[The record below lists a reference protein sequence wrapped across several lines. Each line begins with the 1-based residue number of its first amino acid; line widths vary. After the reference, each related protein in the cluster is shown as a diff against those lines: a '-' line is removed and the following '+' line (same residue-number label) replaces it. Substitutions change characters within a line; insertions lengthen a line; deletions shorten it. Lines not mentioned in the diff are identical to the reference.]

1 MNKGADII
9 LKTNEGIGK
18 RLFSLLTVCFPLR
31 RIEYK
36 TAGREKTSVSGT
48 DNIPTDLIYT

>member
-1 MNKGADII
+1 MKE
-9 LKTNEGIGK
+9 LGK
-18 RLFSLLTVCFPLR
+18 DCFLCSQFVFPWGT
-31 RIEYK
+31 EYK